1 MSFVTKA
8 KKDSQEKETLQIYKR
23 CVINYCFFTV
33 VGNKINELERLEQLL
48 LDDLKICHVQ
58 HILKDK

>member
-33 VGNKINELERLEQLL
+33 VGNKINE
-48 LDDLKICHVQ
+48 
-58 HILKDK
+58 

>member
-33 VGNKINELERLEQLL
+33 EGNKINEWE
-48 LDDLKICHVQ
+48 KIRTN
-58 HILKDK
+58 IIRWFKDMSCAAHSQR